1 VKREEYRV
9 SRRRSLILLGAATAA
24 ILGVSLSLPGN
35 AAPKPAANAACPW
48 VDSNAPVSQ
57 RVSQVLG
64 QMSLAQKITLVH
76 GTGGSYVGN
85 TPAIAALC
93 IPALNLE
100 DGPAGIGDGM
110 NGVTQL
116 PAPVAAAATWD
127 PAAEQSYGA
136 VIGAEDA
143 GKGVNIDLGPT
154 INIDRDPRW
163 GRAFESMSEDPYLA
177 GQLSAA
183 EIRGVQSQG
192 VMAQVKHLG
201 VYNQEA
207 TRNTPSDNAIID
219 TRTLQEIY
227 LPQFQAATQ
236 QGAASSVMCSYSTI
250 NGTYACENPTL
261 LNNALDT
268 QFGFP
273 GFVTSDWG
281 ATHSTVASA
290 NSGLDQQ
297 MPDDSYFGSALQNAV
312 NSGQVSTATLNNMVG
327 RILTEMFTFGL
338 FDRPVSGGTGATV
351 TSAAHQATAASV
363 EEEGSVLLKNSNN
376 VLPLNTSSAN
386 SIAVL
391 GDDASTDAET
401 DGGGSAGVNSSGTVT
416 PLQAIT
422 SRAGSGVSVQ
432 YSEGASSSGTSSS
445 TEQAAVN
452 LAKSSSV
459 AVIFANL
466 FESEG
471 SDLGGIDLPG
481 NYNQLISDVA
491 AVNPNTIVVLNT
503 GSAVTMP
510 WLGSVAGVFESW
522 YPGQQDGTAMAALLF
537 GDVNPS
543 GKLPV
548 TFPKSLSDVPAS
560 STAQWPGQN
569 GQVQYSEGVDVG
581 YRWYQAKNIAPLF
594 QFGFGLSY
602 TSFGFSNLHVSAMGA
617 NGTATVTA
625 TVTNT
630 GSRAGA
636 DVAQLYVG
644 DPAGSG
650 EPPAQLKGFQRVS
663 LQPGASTTVSFP
675 VRLHDLAY
683 WNTSANNWTTATG
696 TYQIMLGD
704 SSTPQLSGSLA
715 VDSAGAN
722 TVTVANPGGMSSI
735 VGTAAG
741 LQMTGQDS
749 ASGQTLTYSAGG
761 LPAGE
766 SINAST
772 GQITG
777 TASNAGTG
785 TVTVTATDGT
795 GASGSTFF
803 VWTTSAA
810 TTTGQITAGV
820 GSNLCVDVQAANNA
834 NGTPVQIYTCNGTGA
849 QQWTVNGNGSLQALG
864 KCMDVNAAGTANGT
878 KVQLYDC
885 NGTGAQVWQAQSNG
899 SLVNPGSGRCL
910 DDPGATTTTGTQLQ
924 IYDCNGSNA
933 QVWHLP

>member
-1 VKREEYRV
+1 ML
-9 SRRRSLILLGAATAA
+9 SRRRSLVLVGAAAAA
-24 ILGVSLSLPGN
+24 ILGVSLSVPSG
-35 AAPKPAANAACPW
+35 AQPAQPAANAACPW
-48 VDSNAPVSQ
+48 VGSNAPVNQ
-57 RVSQVLG
+57 RVSQVLA
-64 QMSLAQKITLVH
+64 QMTVAQKITLVH
-76 GTGGSYVGN
+76 GAGGSYVGN

-93 IPALNLE
+93 IPALTLE
-100 DGPAGIGDGM
+100 DGPAGVGDGM

-154 INIDRDPRW
+154 VNIVRDPRW

-177 GQLSAA
+177 GQLGSA
-183 EIRGVQSQG
+183 EIRGVQGQG

-201 VYNQEA
+201 VYNQE
-207 TRNTPSDNAIID
+207 TNRNTPSDNAIID
-219 TRTLQEIY
+219 PRTLQEIY
-227 LPQFQAATQ
+227 LPQFQDSVQ

-250 NGTYACENPTL
+250 NGTYACENPTV

-268 QFGFP
+268 EFGFP

-290 NSGLDQQ
+290 NSGLDQE
-297 MPDDSYFGSALQNAV
+297 MPDSTYFGTALQNAV
-312 NSGQVSTATLNNMVG
+312 SSGQVSTATLNNMVS

-351 TSAAHQATAASV
+351 TNAAHQAAAASI

-376 VLPLNTSSAN
+376 TLPLNTTSAK

-432 YSEGASSSGTSSS
+432 YSEGASASGTTSAQV
-445 TEQAAVN
+445 QAAVA

-459 AVIFANL
+459 AVIFANHS
-466 FESEG
+466 ESEG
-471 SDLGGIDLPG
+471 SDLTSIGLPG
-481 NYNQLISDVA
+481 NYDTLISDVA

-510 WLGSVAGVFESW
+510 WLSSVAGVFESW

-548 TFPKSLSDVPAS
+548 SFPKSLSDVPAS
-560 STAQWPGQN
+560 TTAQWPGQN

-602 TSFGFSNLHVSAMGA
+602 TTFGFSNLHVSAVGA

-644 DPAGSG
+644 DPATTG
-650 EPPAQLKGFQRVS
+650 EPPEQLKGFSRVS
-663 LQPGASTTVSFP
+663 LQPGASGTVSFP
-675 VRLHDLAY
+675 VTLHDLAY
-683 WNTSANNWTTATG
+683 WNTSANGWTTPAG
-696 TYQIMLGD
+696 NYQIMVGD
-704 SSTPQLSGSLA
+704 SSTPQLSGTLA
-715 VDSAGAN
+715 VTSTSAN

-735 VGTAAG
+735 VGTSAP
-741 LQMTGQDS
+741 LTVTGHDS
-749 ASGQTLTYSAGG
+749 ASGQTLTYSAAG
-761 LPAGE
+761 LPAGL
-766 SINAST
+766 SVNAST

-777 TASNAGTG
+777 SASAAGTS

-795 GASGSTFF
+795 GASGSTSF
-803 VWTTSAA
+803 VWTTSVA

-820 GSNLCVDVQAANNA
+820 GTNLCVDVNAASST
-834 NGTPVQIYTCNGTGA
+834 NGTPVQIYTCNGTTA

-864 KCMDVNAAGTANGT
+864 KCLDVNAAGTANGT
-878 KVQLYDC
+878 KVQIYDC
-885 NGTGAQVWQAQSNG
+885 NGTGAQVWQAQANG
-899 SLVNPGSGRCL
+899 TLVNPESGRCL
-910 DDPGATTTTGTQLQ
+910 DDPGATTTIGTQLQ

>member
-1 VKREEYRV
+1 VL
-9 SRRRSLILLGAATAA
+9 SRRRSLVLVGAAAA
-24 ILGVSLSLPGN
+24 AVLGVSLSVPSGAEP
-35 AAPKPAANAACPW
+35 AAPAAANAACPW
-48 VDSNAPVSQ
+48 VDSTAPVSQ
-57 RVSQVLG
+57 RVSQVLA
-64 QMSLAQKITLVH
+64 QMTSAQKITLVH
-76 GTGGSYVGN
+76 GAGGSYVGN
-85 TPAIAALC
+85 TPAIPALC
-93 IPALNLE
+93 IPALTLE
-100 DGPAGIGDGM
+100 DGPAGVGDGM
-110 NGVTQL
+110 NNVTQL

-154 INIDRDPRW
+154 VNIVRDPRW

-177 GQLSAA
+177 GQLGSA

-201 VYNQEA
+201 VYNQE
-207 TRNTPSDNAIID
+207 TNRNTPSDNAIID
-219 TRTLQEIY
+219 PRTLQEIY
-227 LPQFQAATQ
+227 LPQFQDSVQ

-250 NGTYACENPTL
+250 NGTYACENPTV

-268 QFGFP
+268 EFGFP

-290 NSGLDQQ
+290 NAGLDQE
-297 MPDDSYFGSALQNAV
+297 MPDSTYFGTALQNAV
-312 NSGQVSTATLNNMVG
+312 NSGQVSTATLNSMVS

-351 TSAAHQATAASV
+351 TSAAHQATAASI

-376 VLPLNTSSAN
+376 ALPLNTSSVK

-432 YSEGASSSGTSSS
+432 YSEGASASGTTSAQV
-445 TEQAAVN
+445 QAAVN
-452 LAKSSSV
+452 LAQSSSV
-459 AVIFANL
+459 AVIFANHS
-466 FESEG
+466 ESEG
-471 SDLGGIDLPG
+471 SDLSSIGLPG
-481 NYNQLISDVA
+481 NYDTLISDVA

-560 STAQWPGQN
+560 TTAQWPGQN

-625 TVTNT
+625 TITNT
-630 GSRAGA
+630 GSKAGA

-644 DPAGSG
+644 DPATTG
-650 EPPAQLKGFQRVS
+650 EPPSQLKGFQRVN
-663 LQPGASTTVSFP
+663 LQPGAGSTVSFP
-675 VRLHDLAY
+675 VTLHDLAY
-683 WNTSANNWTTATG
+683 WNTGSNGWTTPTG
-696 TYQIMLGD
+696 TYQIMVGD

-715 VDSAGAN
+715 VSSSSAN
-722 TVTVANPGGMSSI
+722 TITVTNPGGMSSI
-735 VGTAAG
+735 VGASAPLTV
-741 LQMTGQDS
+741 TGHDS
-749 ASGQTLTYSAGG
+749 ASGQTLTYSASG
-761 LPAGE
+761 LPAGL

-772 GQITG
+772 GAITG
-777 TASNAGTG
+777 SASAAGTS

-795 GASGSTFF
+795 GASGSTSF
-803 VWTTSAA
+803 VWTTSQQ
-810 TTTGQITAGV
+810 TTTGPITAGV
-820 GSNLCVDVQAANNA
+820 GTNLCVDVNAANTA

-849 QQWTVNGNGSLQALG
+849 QSWTVNGNGSLQALG
-864 KCMDVNAAGTANGT
+864 KCLDVNAAGTANGT
-878 KVQLYDC
+878 KVQIYDC

-899 SLVNPGSGRCL
+899 SLVNPESGRCL
-910 DDPGATTTTGTQLQ
+910 DDPGATTTIGTQLQ

>member
-1 VKREEYRV
+1 MS
-9 SRRRSLILLGAATAA
+9 SRRRSLVLVGAAAAA

-35 AAPKPAANAACPW
+35 AQPAQSLQSAANAACPW
-48 VDSNAPVSQ
+48 VDSTAPVSQ
-57 RVSQVLG
+57 RVSQVLA
-64 QMSLAQKITLVH
+64 QMTLDQKITLVH
-76 GTGGSYVGN
+76 GAGGSYVGN
-85 TPAIAALC
+85 TPAIPALC
-93 IPALNLE
+93 IPALSLE
-100 DGPAGIGDGM
+100 DGPAGVGDGM

-127 PAAEQSYGA
+127 PSAEQSYGA

-154 INIDRDPRW
+154 VNIVRDPRW

-177 GQLSAA
+177 GQLGAA

-201 VYNQEA
+201 VYNQE
-207 TRNTPSDNAIID
+207 TNRNTPSDNAIID
-219 TRTLQEIY
+219 PRTLQEIY
-227 LPQFQAATQ
+227 LPQFQASVQ

-250 NGTYACENPTL
+250 NGTYACENPTT
-261 LNNALDT
+261 LNGALDT

-290 NSGLDQQ
+290 NAGLDQE
-297 MPDDSYFGSALQNAV
+297 MPDDTYFGSALESAV
-312 NSGQVSTATLNNMVG
+312 NNGQVSTATVNTMVS

-351 TSAAHQATAASV
+351 TNAAHVATAAAV

-376 VLPLNTSSAN
+376 VLPLNTASDK

-432 YSEGASSSGTSSS
+432 YSEGASASGTTSAQV
-445 TEQAAVN
+445 QAAVN
-452 LAKSSSV
+452 LAKSSNV
-459 AVIFANL
+459 AIIFANHS
-466 FESEG
+466 ESEG
-471 SDLGGIDLPG
+471 SDLSSIGLPG
-481 NYNQLISDVA
+481 NYDTLISDVA

-510 WLGSVAGVFESW
+510 WISSVAGVFESW

-548 TFPKSLSDVPAS
+548 SFPKSLSDVPAS
-560 STAQWPGQN
+560 TTAQWPGQN

-602 TSFGFSNLHVSAMGA
+602 TSFSFSNLAVSALGA

-644 DPAGSG
+644 DPATTG
-650 EPPAQLKGFQRVS
+650 EPPEQLKGFQRVS
-663 LQPGASTTVSFP
+663 LQPGASSTVSFP
-675 VRLHDLAY
+675 VSLHDLAY
-683 WNTSANNWTTATG
+683 WNTASNGWTTPTG
-696 TYQIMLGD
+696 SYRIMVGD
-704 SSTPQLSGSLA
+704 SSTPQLSGTLA
-715 VDSAGAN
+715 VNSTSAN
-722 TVTVANPGGMSSI
+722 TVTVADPGGMSSI
-735 VGTAAG
+735 VGTSAP
-741 LQMTGQDS
+741 LTVTGKDS
-749 ASGQTLTYSAGG
+749 ASGQTLTYSASG
-761 LPAGE
+761 LPAGL

-772 GQITG
+772 GAITG
-777 TASNAGTG
+777 SASAAGTS

-795 GASGSTFF
+795 GASGSTSF

-810 TTTGQITAGV
+810 TTTGPITAGV
-820 GSNLCVDVQAANNA
+820 GTNLCVDVQAANNA
-834 NGTPVQIYTCNGTGA
+834 DGTPVQIYTCNGTGA
-849 QQWTVNGNGSLQALG
+849 QQWTVNGNGTLQALG
-864 KCMDVNAAGTANGT
+864 KCMDVTSAGTANQT

-885 NGTGAQVWQAQSNG
+885 NGTGSQVWQAQSNG
-899 SLVNPGSGRCL
+899 SLVNPQSGRCL
-910 DDPGATTTTGTQLQ
+910 DDPSATTTIGTQLQ

>member
-1 VKREEYRV
+1 ML
-9 SRRRSLILLGAATAA
+9 SRRRSLVLVGAAAA
-24 ILGVSLSLPGN
+24 AVLGVSLSLPSGAEP
-35 AAPKPAANAACPW
+35 AAPAAASAACPW
-48 VDSNAPVSQ
+48 VDSTAPVSQ

-64 QMSLAQKITLVH
+64 QMSADQKITLVH
-76 GTGGSYVGN
+76 GAGGSYVGN
-85 TPAIAALC
+85 TPAIPALC
-93 IPALNLE
+93 IPALSLE
-100 DGPAGIGDGM
+100 DGPAGVGDGM
-110 NGVTQL
+110 NNVTQL

-154 INIDRDPRW
+154 VNIVRDPRW

-177 GQLSAA
+177 GQLGSA

-201 VYNQEA
+201 VYNQE
-207 TRNTPSDNAIID
+207 TNRNTPSDNAIID
-219 TRTLQEIY
+219 PRTLQEIY
-227 LPQFQAATQ
+227 LPQFQDSVQ

-250 NGTYACENPTL
+250 NGAYACENPTV
-261 LNNALDT
+261 LNNALNT
-268 QFGFP
+268 EFGFP

-290 NSGLDQQ
+290 NAGLDQE
-297 MPDDSYFGSALQNAV
+297 MPDSTYFGTALQNAV
-312 NSGQVSTATLNNMVG
+312 NSGQVSTATLNSMVS

-376 VLPLNTSSAN
+376 VLPLNTSSAK

-432 YSEGASSSGTSSS
+432 YSEGASASGTTSAQV
-445 TEQAAVN
+445 QAAVT

-459 AVIFANL
+459 AVIFANHS
-466 FESEG
+466 ESEG
-471 SDLGGIDLPG
+471 SDLSSIGLPG
-481 NYNQLISDVA
+481 NYDTLISDVA

-510 WLGSVAGVFESW
+510 WLNSVAGVFESW

-560 STAQWPGQN
+560 TTAQWPGQN

-630 GSRAGA
+630 GSKAGA

-644 DPAGSG
+644 DPATTG
-650 EPPAQLKGFQRVS
+650 EPPSQLKGFQRVN
-663 LQPGASTTVSFP
+663 LQPGASGTVSFP
-675 VRLHDLAY
+675 VTLHDLAY
-683 WNTSANNWTTATG
+683 WNTSSNGWTTPTG
-696 TYQIMLGD
+696 NYQIMVGD
-704 SSTPQLSGSLA
+704 SSTPQLSGTLS
-715 VDSAGAN
+715 VTSTSAN
-722 TVTVANPGGMSSI
+722 TITMTNPGGMSSI
-735 VGTAAG
+735 VGASAPLTV
-741 LQMTGQDS
+741 TGHDS
-749 ASGQTLTYSAGG
+749 GSGQTLTYSAGG
-761 LPAGE
+761 LPAGL
-766 SINAST
+766 SINASS
-772 GQITG
+772 GAITG
-777 TASNAGTG
+777 SASAAGSS

-795 GASGSTFF
+795 GASGSTSF
-803 VWTTSAA
+803 VWTTSKQ
-810 TTTGQITAGV
+810 TTTGPITAGV
-820 GSNLCVDVQAANNA
+820 GTNLCVDIAAANTA
-834 NGTPVQIYTCNGTGA
+834 NGTAVQIYTCNGSGA
-849 QQWTVNGNGSLQALG
+849 QSWTVNGNGSLQALG
-864 KCMDVNAAGTANGT
+864 KCLDVNAAGTANGS

-885 NGTGAQVWQAQSNG
+885 NATGAQVWQAQSNG
-899 SLVNPGSGRCL
+899 SLVNPESGRCL
-910 DDPGATTTTGTQLQ
+910 DDPGATTTIGTQLQ